1 MSKEN
6 SNYNIDVYI
15 IKPNNININDLNDLK
30 EKVDKVIQKET
41 LTMTNEQNK
50 NLLNLV
56 KLLKTEHNRVING
69 ELILEY
75 PNYAIYLFYA
85 YPFDK
90 KPNDEKVLKNFLNS
104 KNNISQILTKEFI
117 FGNSLLLKVDTN
129 LNKNVSLSLDD
140 VYDIFRCKIYCSC
153 CIIDTNNNI
162 KRTFKSFNELKKYS
176 FDRITIDDTE
186 INVLFDKNTESKEIN
201 YYASSLLKKIFPIY
215 DDAIIFMTRA
225 YQNAYI
231 DLPVLPEFLNNL
243 LIYITNSND
252 EINNKEGNLKNENP
266 YFYPN
271 FIKKFEQYKDKQINL
286 SFVDT
291 IKNNV
296 SVNQIYRDFKPK
308 DINNDDKKN

>member
-15 IKPNNININDLNDLK
+15 IKPNDININDLNDLK

-41 LTMTNEQNK
+41 LTITNEQNR
-50 NLLNLV
+50 NLINLV
-56 KLLKTEHNRVING
+56 KLLKTEHNRVINS

-75 PNYAIYLFYA
+75 PNYAIYLIYA
-85 YPFDK
+85 YPFDEK
-90 KPNDEKVLKNFLNS
+90 QKPKDEKVLKKFLES
-104 KNNISQILTKEFI
+104 KNNVSQILTEEYI

-129 LNKNVSLSLDD
+129 LNKNISLSIDD
-140 VYDIFRCKIYCSC
+140 VYDIFRCKMFCSC

-162 KRTFKSFNELKKYS
+162 KRTFKSFNELKNYS

-201 YYASSLLKKIFPIY
+201 YYGSSLLKKIFPIY
-215 DDAIIFMTRA
+215 GDVIIFMTRA
-225 YQNAYI
+225 YQNSYV
-231 DLPVLPEFLNNL
+231 DLPVLPEFLTKL
-243 LIYITNSND
+243 LIYITNED
-252 EINNKEGNLKNENP
+252 IEINNKDANLKNNNP

-271 FIKKFEQYKDKQINL
+271 FIKLINLYKDKSINL
-286 SFVDT
+286 SFVET

-296 SVNQIYRDFKPK
+296 SVNQIYREFKQ
-308 DINNDDKKN
+308 N

>member
-6 SNYNIDVYI
+6 YNKENYNIDVFI
-15 IKPNNININDLNDLK
+15 IKPNNLNIIDFNDLN

-41 LTMTNEQNK
+41 LTITNEQNI

-90 KPNDEKVLKNFLNS
+90 KPDDENVLKKFLNS
-104 KNNISQILTKEFI
+104 KNNISQILTKEYI

-129 LNKNVSLSLDD
+129 LNKNVSLNIDD
-140 VYDIFRCKIYCSC
+140 VYDIFRCKIFCSC

-162 KRTFKSFNELKKYS
+162 KRTFKSFNELKNYS
-176 FDRITIDDTE
+176 FDRITINDTE
-186 INVLFDKNTESKEIN
+186 INVLFDKNTDSKEIN
-201 YYASSLLKKIFPIY
+201 YYASSLLKKIFPVYGDVIIY
-215 DDAIIFMTRA
+215 MTRA
-225 YQNAYI
+225 YQNSYV
-231 DLPVLPEFLNNL
+231 DLPVLPDFLEKL
-243 LIYITNSND
+243 LIYFTNENV
-252 EINNKEGNLKNENP
+252 EINNNEANLKNNNP
-266 YFYPN
+266 YFYPK
-271 FIKKFEQYKDKQINL
+271 FIKLFDNFKNCKINL

-291 IKNNV
+291 IKNNI
-296 SVNQIYRDFKPK
+296 SINQIYNEYHKS
-308 DINNDDKKN
+308 NSKN